1 MERRTKIVCTL
12 GPATASE
19 EAIRGLIKAGMD
31 VARLNFSHGTHEYHK
46 GLIVNIRKAAA
57 AEGREIAIL
66 QDLQGPKLRVGLMK
80 DGGVDLVDGQKLVI
94 TAKPI
99 AEGTSE
105 RIYVSYPTLC
115 EDIKIGGEILLDD
128 GHLEL
133 IVTGFD
139 GKDVITEV
147 TVGGHLSS
155 RKGVNLPN
163 ILTSTP
169 ALTTKDLR
177 DLEFGLKMGV
187 DIVALSFVRAPDD
200 VRQLV
205 NLLKEAEYKPMVI
218 AKIEKPEALD
228 CIDDIIAISDG
239 IMVARGDLGI
249 EMRLS
254 KVPAAQKRIIS
265 KSRRASKPVI
275 TATQM
280 LESMIENQRPTRA
293 EVSDVANAVLDGSDA
308 LMLSGETAMGA
319 HPIKVV
325 EVMARVIIEA
335 EKVLFENQI
344 TRIRSTGNPTV
355 TEAISQT
362 AYFMA
367 HEVNAKAIV
376 CLTSSGSTAR
386 YIARHRPH
394 VPVYA
399 FTDDRRILGQLALS
413 WGTKG
418 FYIPF
423 QSDTDKGIALVHE
436 VLKNEGLAESG
447 DTVVLTAGMPL
458 PANGRTNMLHVSIL

>member
-12 GPATASE
+12 GPASADE
-19 EAIRGLIKAGMD
+19 ETIRALIRAGMD
-31 VARLNFSHGTHEYHK
+31 VARLNFSHGSHSYHK
-46 GLIVNIRKAAA
+46 SLIEKVRRASELENKQ
-57 AEGREIAIL
+57 IAIL

-80 DGGVDLVDGQKLVI
+80 NGGVELVAGQELTI
-94 TAKPI
+94 TAKPLK
-99 AEGTSE
+99 EGTHE

-128 GHLEL
+128 GNLEL
-133 IVTGFD
+133 VVTGFS
-139 GKDVITEV
+139 GRDVLTKVI
-147 TVGGHLSS
+147 VGGLLSS
-155 RKGVNLPN
+155 KKGVNLPN
-163 ILTSTP
+163 ILTTTP
-169 ALTTKDLR
+169 ALTQKDFR
-177 DLEFGLKMGV
+177 DLEFGLKMKV
-187 DIVALSFVRAPDD
+187 DIVALSFVRDPSD
-200 VRQLV
+200 VQQLV
-205 NLLKEAEYKPMVI
+205 DKIRQAEHQPMVI

-228 CIDDIIAISDG
+228 CIDEIIEIAEG

-280 LESMIENQRPTRA
+280 LESMIENVRPTRA

-308 LMLSGETAMGA
+308 LMLSGETAVGL
-319 HPIKVV
+319 HPVKVV
-325 EVMARVIIEA
+325 EVMSRVIIEA
-335 EKVLFENQI
+335 EKVLFEQQI
-344 TRIRSTGNPTV
+344 TRIRSTGNPSV

-367 HEVNAKAIV
+367 HEVNAKAIA

-386 YIARHRPH
+386 FIARHRPH

-399 FTDDRRILGQLALS
+399 FTDDKRILGQLALS

-423 QSDTDKGIALVHE
+423 QSDTDKGIALVHSL
-436 VLKNEGLAESG
+436 LKEQGLAEPG
-447 DTVVLTAGMPL
+447 DTVVFTAGMPL
-458 PANGRTNMLHVSIL
+458 PLKGRTNMLHVSIL

>member
-12 GPATASE
+12 GPASADEHT
-19 EAIRGLIKAGMD
+19 IRALIRAGMD
-31 VARLNFSHGTHEYHK
+31 VARLNFSHGSHEYHK
-46 GLIVNIRKAAA
+46 GLIEKVRSAAA
-57 AEGREIAIL
+57 HENKQIAIL
-66 QDLQGPKLRVGLMK
+66 QDLQGPKLRVGLMEA
-80 DGGVDLVDGQKLVI
+80 GGVELTAGQTLRI
-94 TAKPI
+94 TAKPLKEGN
-99 AEGTSE
+99 AEC
-105 RIYVSYPTLC
+105 IHVSYPTLYQ
-115 EDIKIGGEILLDD
+115 DVKVGGEILLDD
-128 GHLEL
+128 GNLEL
-133 IVTGFD
+133 AVTGFED
-139 GKDVITEV
+139 GDVLTEV
-147 TVGGHLSS
+147 IVGGFLSS

-163 ILTSTP
+163 ILTTTP
-169 ALTTKDLR
+169 ALTKKDLK
-177 DLEFGLKMGV
+177 DLEFGLAMKV
-187 DIVALSFVRAPDD
+187 DIIALSFVRDASD

-205 NLLKEAEYKPMVI
+205 DRIRAAEHQPMVV

-228 CIDDIIAISDG
+228 CIDDIIAAAEG
-239 IMVARGDLGI
+239 LMVARGDLGI
-249 EMRLS
+249 EMKLS

-280 LESMIENQRPTRA
+280 LESMIENARPTRA

-308 LMLSGETAMGA
+308 LMLSGETAVGA
-319 HPIKVV
+319 HPVKVV
-325 EVMARVIIEA
+325 EVMSRVIIEA
-335 EKVLFENQI
+335 EKVLFDQQI

-386 YIARHRPH
+386 FIARHRPH

-399 FTDDRRILGQLALS
+399 FTDDKRILGQLALS

-423 QSDTDKGIALVHE
+423 QTDTDKGISQVHD
-436 VLKNEGLAESG
+436 VLKEQGLAESG
-447 DTVVLTAGMPL
+447 DVVVITAGMPL
-458 PANGRTNMLHVSIL
+458 PMKGRTNMLHVSII